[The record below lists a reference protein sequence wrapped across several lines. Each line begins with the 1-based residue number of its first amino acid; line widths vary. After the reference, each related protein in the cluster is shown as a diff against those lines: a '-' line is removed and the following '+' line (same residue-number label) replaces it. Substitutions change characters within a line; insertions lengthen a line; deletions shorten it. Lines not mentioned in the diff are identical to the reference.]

1 MCAFFRGKSCADVSS
16 STRSPANIIYFHGY
30 GTAKSVACTKHLSDE
45 LSASGRWLAIA
56 TTSDI
61 IAYRRGEAYRCTSS
75 NSGKHIGV
83 RLPIMQAAPVECNR
97 SLDWR
102 WAQLIPTISLDTNST
117 LHYVFYVSSW
127 CTMVGNPSLTQFNT
141 KSLPFAT
148 ARSQFLCNS
157 PNFWTRRS
165 ALMRA
170 SLFTMG
176 YHGYYHYSVSWRP
189 KTSNMQK
196 LVGFGAL

>member
-1 MCAFFRGKSCADVSS
+1 MATELRKALLV
-16 STRSPANIIYFHGY
+16 RIYRTSFLQ
-30 GTAKSVACTKHLSDE
+30 AVVASRLRQHPTSLH
-45 LSASGRWLAIA
+45 IA
-56 TTSDI
+56 
-61 IAYRRGEAYRCTSS
+61 G
-75 NSGKHIGV
+75 GKHIGV
-83 RLPIMQAAPVECNR
+83 RLPIVGYVMLAKVQAAPVECNR
-97 SLDWR
+97 SWHWR
-102 WAQLIPTISLDTNST
+102 WAQLIPTISLDANST

-127 CTMVGNPSLTQFNT
+127 CTMVGNPSLTKFNT

-165 ALMRA
+165 ASMRA

-176 YHGYYHYSVSWRP
+176 YHGYYHYSVSCRP

-196 LVGFGAL
+196 LVGFGVL